1 MYWTCNNN
9 RYIGSWRD
17 DLKHG
22 KGNYRWSTGNRYNG
36 DYYDD
41 KPHGSGVYSTVHG
54 DNYVGKFTNGL
65 FQGKTAL
72 VGSETCVACVK
83 YEEISVESKKK
94 FQRFVTKICCLK
106 LHSFYKN

>member
-1 MYWTCNNN
+1 MYWKCNNN

-54 DNYVGKFTNGL
+54 DNYIGKFTNGL
-65 FQGKTAL
+65 FQGKTI
-72 VGSETCVACVK
+72 VSHCMP
-83 YEEISVESKKK
+83 
-94 FQRFVTKICCLK
+94 
-106 LHSFYKN
+106 

>member
-1 MYWTCNNN
+1 MYWSCNNN

-65 FQGKTAL
+65 FQGKTIVSKTAAWFWNMCRSRVWNMKTYRL
-72 VGSETCVACVK
+72 KVK
-83 YEEISVESKKK
+83 ISY
-94 FQRFVTKICCLK
+94 FLNWNF
-106 LHSFYKN
+106 